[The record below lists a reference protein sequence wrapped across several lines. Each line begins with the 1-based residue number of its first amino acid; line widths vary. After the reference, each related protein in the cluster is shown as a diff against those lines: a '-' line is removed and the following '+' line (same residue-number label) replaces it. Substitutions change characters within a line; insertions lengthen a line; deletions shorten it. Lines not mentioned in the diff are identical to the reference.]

1 MQYTL
6 SGQYI
11 QPTKQSKLWMKR
23 KTAKQ
28 KNSKNKSKDE
38 ENIYMFQN
46 KIGDKN
52 MDKNTFINKKGRRPS
67 SKNL

>member
-1 MQYTL
+1 
-6 SGQYI
+6 
-11 QPTKQSKLWMKR
+11 MKR

-28 KNSKNKSKDE
+28 NSKNKYKDE

>member
-67 SKNL
+67 SKNP

>member
-1 MQYTL
+1 MQYTI

-23 KTAKQ
+23 KTTKQ

-52 MDKNTFINKKGRRPS
+52 IDKNTFINKKGRRPS
-67 SKNL
+67 SKNP